1 MKVFKFG
8 GASVKDADAIR
19 NVVSILKRYQSEELV
34 IVVSALGKITNALE
48 EVVKSYFHGRSDLN
62 EKWQFVKDYHLAI
75 IDELFD
81 ESQTSVKDRVNALF
95 LEMEE
100 RLDTSVTE
108 SFDCVYDQIVSA
120 GEILST
126 MIVQSFFGIND
137 LPSSWVDARSLI
149 RTNSTFREGKVD
161 WDVTPVQFKNIVT
174 PLLSSGFVVTQGFI
188 GSTADGLTTTL
199 GREGSDYT
207 AAIAAYCLD
216 AENMTVWKDVPGIL
230 TADPRLFKNVTK
242 IDRLSFLEAIEMTY
256 YGAKVIHPKTIKPLQ
271 NKSIPLMVKS
281 FINPEGEGTMISEN
295 LESAYPPVIVVE
307 KDQALLQVARKD
319 FSFVD
324 EESLSELF
332 ALFARH
338 RIKVNMMQ
346 NTAIGFSICIDNIE
360 ERVTGLMND
369 LHQFYKVFKDDHVEL
384 ITVRH
389 YQSNII
395 EQLKQGKMVL
405 LEERLPNTSKMV
417 LKDVPIMER
426 IDA

>member
-8 GASVKDADAIR
+8 GASVKNADAIR
-19 NVVSILKRYQSEELV
+19 NVTNILKTYQSEKLV
-34 IVVSALGKITNALE
+34 IVISAFGKMTNALE
-48 EVVKSYFHGRSDLN
+48 DVIKAYYHQQDDLE
-62 EKWQFVKDYHLAI
+62 EKWTFVKEYHLAI
-75 IDELFD
+75 ANDLFED
-81 ESQTSVKDRVNALF
+81 NHPVYNKVENLF
-95 LEMEE
+95 SAIGNYLNQ
-100 RLDTSVTE
+100 SVTG
-108 SFDCVYDQIVSA
+108 SYDCVYDQIVSA
-120 GEILST
+120 GELLST
-126 MIVQSFFGIND
+126 TIIEQYLAVNG
-137 LPSSWVDARSLI
+137 LPSNWVDARQLI
-149 RTNSTFREGKVD
+149 RTNDTFREGKVD
-161 WDVTPVQFKNIVT
+161 WNVTQTQFQATVT
-174 PLLSSGFVVTQGFI
+174 PLLEQGFVVTQGFI
-188 GSTADGLTTTL
+188 GSTESGLTVTL

-281 FINPEGEGTMISEN
+281 FINPLGEGTMISEN

-332 ALFARH
+332 ALFAQH

-346 NTAIGFSICIDNIE
+346 NTAIGFSICINNIP
-360 ERVTGLMND
+360 ERVSGLMTD
-369 LHQFYKVFKDDHVEL
+369 LREYYKVFKSDDVEL

-389 YQSNII
+389 YQHNII
-395 EQLKQGKMVL
+395 EQLKHGKMIL

-417 LKDVPIMER
+417 LKNVPIMQR
-426 IDA
+426 ID